1 MDEIRA
7 ITFRNLD
14 RQGFDGLDN
23 AAKSRQAWPLRF
35 TPAVSVS
42 LIVIG
47 LALQS
52 PWWLAGMAL
61 VALSGA
67 LLPGGMLIDTLY
79 NIGVRHLFRAPP
91 LPPTPK
97 PRQFSYLISTAFLS
111 ASAVL
116 FYARLPVLGS
126 VVGGLVAIAGT
137 VLATTHWCLGSFYY
151 RLILRART
159 LGLKTG
165 PKPEAEA
172 KVESRPGANADP
184 LPVQPPVTP
193 QAVKRVHEL
202 YEERKREDVRAVQAS
217 DDVER
222 ERRSTEAK
230 ADPAREGGANP
241 NPGGQP

>member
-1 MDEIRA
+1 MTEHTNVEDRWVRRAGRNGDISTMNHIRA
-7 ITFRNLD
+7 LTLRNLD
-14 RQGFDGLDN
+14 KQGFDDLDD

-35 TPAVSVS
+35 TPAVSVT

-79 NIGVRHLFRAPP
+79 NVGVRHLFRAPR
-91 LPPTPK
+91 LPPTPE

-116 FYARLPVLGS
+116 LSVELPVLGS
-126 VVGGLVAIAGT
+126 VVGGLVAVAGT

-151 RLILRART
+151 RLIFSARMMKLET
-159 LGLKTG
+159 ARKPKAEARVE
-165 PKPEAEA
+165 PKPRV
-172 KVESRPGANADP
+172 KPDP
-184 LPVQPPVTP
+184 LPVQPTVTP
-193 QAVKRVHEL
+193 QRPHVLR
-202 YEERKREDVRAVQAS
+202 
-217 DDVER
+217 
-222 ERRSTEAK
+222 
-230 ADPAREGGANP
+230 
-241 NPGGQP
+241 